1 MSYSAAEIEELV
13 DNEDEALIAK
23 AQKDLF
29 RRWEH
34 ADKLAKDLRRDFD
47 WICDDNVTATVAYSP
62 QHDARVVTFEEE
74 HSEKRVLVQ
83 IQR

>member
-34 ADKLAKDLRRDFD
+34 ADKVATDLRRDFD
-47 WICDDNVTATVAYSP
+47 WVCDDNVGATVAYSH
-62 QHDARVVTFEEE
+62 QHDCRVVTFEEE